1 MKVRHSLNVP
11 ARLLTFLISG
21 SVVLAIT
28 IAPTASAATLLDQQA
43 SFKGDGSNWGFNS
56 SISKAQVFTPGI
68 SGTLTKV
75 ALGLGIDTNVTVTN
89 FTIGIYSA
97 ASGVPT
103 GSALAS
109 TTVTDFTGMSA
120 GQAMFDVD
128 FATPTAVT
136 AGTTYAIVATTTDS
150 FSSGSGWFMWFLASD
165 YIGGY
170 AATNTGSGWNLEP
183 TYPAFTFA
191 TYVSTP
197 SSSSSS
203 VPATGP
209 APVLQQIGKPAIGT
223 CDEAQAEGHNLAGV
237 SSGGWAVS
245 WAQWVNNGNGGA
257 VCTRTLVYSTAQS
270 KWAVS

>member
-1 MKVRHSLNVP
+1 
-11 ARLLTFLISG
+11 
-21 SVVLAIT
+21 VLAIT

-43 SFKGDGSNWGFNS
+43 SFKGDGSWSGVVS
-56 SISKAQVFTPGI
+56 SQSMAQVFTPGI

-75 ALGLGIDTNVTVTN
+75 ALGIAKPNPVTDL
-89 FTIGIYSA
+89 TIGIYSA

-109 TTVTDFTGMSA
+109 TTVTDFTGMST
-120 GQAMFDVD
+120 GQVMFDVD

-136 AGTTYAIVATTTDS
+136 AGTTYAIVATTTDTGA
-150 FSSGSGWFMWFLASD
+150 FQWFYASD
-165 YIGGY
+165 YIGGD
-170 AATNTGSGWNLEP
+170 AASLVSGGGWTPNPSNSEL
-183 TYPAFTFA
+183 TFA

-245 WAQWVNNGNGGA
+245 WAQWMNNGNGGA

>member
-1 MKVRHSLNVP
+1 
-11 ARLLTFLISG
+11 
-21 SVVLAIT
+21 
-28 IAPTASAATLLDQQA
+28 
-43 SFKGDGSNWGFNS
+43 
-56 SISKAQVFTPGI
+56 
-68 SGTLTKV
+68 
-75 ALGLGIDTNVTVTN
+75 
-89 FTIGIYSA
+89 
-97 ASGVPT
+97 
-103 GSALAS
+103 
-109 TTVTDFTGMSA
+109 
-120 GQAMFDVD
+120 
-128 FATPTAVT
+128 
-136 AGTTYAIVATTTDS
+136 
-150 FSSGSGWFMWFLASD
+150 MWFLASD